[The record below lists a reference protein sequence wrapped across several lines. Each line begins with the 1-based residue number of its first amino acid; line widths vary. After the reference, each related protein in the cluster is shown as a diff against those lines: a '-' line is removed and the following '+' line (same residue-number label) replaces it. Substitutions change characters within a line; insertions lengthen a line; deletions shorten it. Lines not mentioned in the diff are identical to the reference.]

1 MPRRPEIDL
10 GNGVSRGNPR
20 NIKRED
26 LFMHEY
32 DDAVLRC
39 FLDNQLQLFPEKV
52 ADSLEEAEGYL
63 EECMAVVVDS
73 KEEVLNFFEE
83 EGLDLEGADEDEIL
97 EADEVFDIGDGRYLI
112 IEG

>member
-1 MPRRPEIDL
+1 
-10 GNGVSRGNPR
+10 
-20 NIKRED
+20 
-26 LFMHEY
+26 MHEF
-32 DDAVLRC
+32 DDAVLQY

-52 ADSLEEAEGYL
+52 ADSLMEAEDFL
-63 EECMAVVVDS
+63 EECMAVVVNS

-83 EGLDLEGADEDEIL
+83 EGLDLEGADADEIL